1 MTSLRTQAETLAK
14 DLALKGESLRNI
26 ATALRERGLHDEVD
40 EERLHEIVTEA
51 TAMSQ
56 LANGDP
62 CTRYVRLTGMAAVV
76 LGVIALWCTLSG
88 TTSSQRRH
96 TPACLGLVAL
106 VLGGVLLSK
115 PSSASDT

>member
-14 DLALKGESLRNI
+14 DLALKGESLRSI
-26 ATALRERGLHDEVD
+26 AIALRDRGLDDEMD
-40 EERLHEIVTEA
+40 DDRLHEIVTEA

-62 CTRYVRLTGMAAVV
+62 CTRYVRVVGMSAVV

-88 TTSSQRRH
+88 ATSSQRRH
-96 TPACLGLVAL
+96 TPCCLGLVAL
-106 VLGGVLLSK
+106 VLGGVLLCK
-115 PSSASDT
+115 PSASDA